1 MRRIALL
8 AFAAATVSTPALANP
23 VLAEMLRARQ
33 IPHTQH
39 VQVTY
44 ARMYSSD
51 AASAGPLSRDTTA
64 LGRTW
69 MPFAAGVNLNGGSG
83 VQKYATALQICDCDV
98 PIGSHSYSALP
109 SYGTYAMTVNVTVVD
124 NMGEPD
130 AAVVK
135 PDAMPWDIPD
145 PVEIQGIDCVK
156 WCASA
161 ADSGTTPA
169 DASTI
174 PVDSSAAPVDSSIAP
189 VDSSIAPVDS
199 SIAPVDSS
207 IAPVDSGIAPVDS
220 SATAD
225 VSQPAPQADA
235 SSPSTAP
242 TSTAPTAAAPDNS
255 SGGGGCSIGA
265 RSGSG
270 AALFLI
276 GCSLW
281 LMRRRKRAR

>member
-8 AFAAATVSTPALANP
+8 AVAAATVSTPALANP

-39 VQVTY
+39 VQITY

-83 VQKYATALQICDCDV
+83 VQKYATALQICDCSV
-98 PIGSHSYSALP
+98 AIGSHSYSALP
-109 SYGTYAMTVNVTVVD
+109 SFGTYAITVNVTVVD

-145 PVEIQGIDCVK
+145 PIEIQGIDCVK

-161 ADSGTTPA
+161 ADSGTAPT
-169 DASTI
+169 DAGTI
-174 PVDSSAAPVDSSIAP
+174 LVDSSIAP
-189 VDSSIAPVDS
+189 VDANTAP
-199 SIAPVDSS
+199 
-207 IAPVDSGIAPVDS
+207 
-220 SATAD
+220 D
-225 VSQPAPQADA
+225 VSQPSSQPDG

-265 RSGSG
+265 RGGSG